1 MKNGSGI
8 LEYGNSKESTI
19 VNVYNTGSAAYGILG
34 SSSVPQISDAYYC
47 NNASLKGSSSEIAD
61 IIAKTSATMQTKSFA
76 ESLGEAFVYNE
87 GGYPLLAWEA
97 ELQQEPLM
105 GDINLDGIFD
115 VADIKL
121 LQDYLVCRETL
132 TAEQGAVADVCA
144 DGVLDVFDLSV
155 LKRMYLEQSE
165 TA

>member
-1 MKNGSGI
+1 MI
-8 LEYGNSKESTI
+8 
-19 VNVYNTGSAAYGILG
+19 TGSWKYAVG
-34 SSSVPQISDAYYC
+34 SICHNTPTYISNAYYLSST
-47 NNASLKGSSSEIAD
+47 AVKGIGTSDED
-61 IIAKTSATMQTKSFA
+61 TTIAKSASNMQKESFA

-97 ELQQEPLM
+97 ALQQEPLM
-105 GDINLDGIFD
+105 GDVNLDGIFD

-132 TAEQGAVADVCA
+132 TAEQGAVADVCT
-144 DGVLDVFDLSV
+144 DGVLDAFDLCV